1 MLRHFESERTRWV
14 GGAMVTVAVAIVMI
28 GGMGGERPAAAQQA
42 DGNGRPCS
50 NMTLHGNYGLLVDGQ
65 RAVPPFLGGGI
76 EKFVGTAMTT
86 FDGNGT
92 YVIQDMGAAL
102 HGAVVGVDP
111 SAPGDIV
118 GIYAVNSNC
127 TGTIQWQ
134 PPAPI
139 PPIVQSFVIVDNGK
153 HVKSAVLSPLPNVT
167 TIEYVRQ

>member
-1 MLRHFESERTRWV
+1 MLRHFKSERTRWV
-14 GGAMVTVAVAIVMI
+14 GGAMVTAAIAIVMI
-28 GGMGGERPAAAQQA
+28 ARMGVQSAAAQV
-42 DGNGRPCS
+42 DGTGRPCS
-50 NMTLHGNYGLLVDGQ
+50 NMTLHGNYGLLVAGQ
-65 RAVPPFLGGGI
+65 RAVPPFLGGGV

-86 FDGNGT
+86 FDGNGRF
-92 YVIQDMGAAL
+92 VIQSEGAGL
-102 HGAVVGVDP
+102 HGEVVGVDP
-111 SAPGDIV
+111 NLPGDIV

-153 HVKSAVLSPLPNVT
+153 HVKSAVMSPLQNVT